1 MSEKLFYTM
10 GEVAEMFDVN
20 QSLIRYWES
29 QFRVLRPKRNKKGN
43 RLFTPEDIRNLK
55 LIYHLVKERGMTLD
69 GAKKALRQ
77 AAADGAA
84 MNRDAELME
93 RLQHIRSLLEE
104 VREDLK
110 SGTPEGESAA
120 EAAAVDERPA
130 RRRRERPVVKIAPEA
145 AAVVFNLKIPT
156 HPARQIIQFLAQRV
170 HIFIH
175 PLFPFG
181 KGIGRKRTVQ
191 AGARAE
197 RNAHIQAVSML
208 IINIPQH
215 IPLPVGNHDAQGRLF
230 LAGKILLPH
239 ILRRFHIAHA
249 FLQHQHGKPRRAD
262 PCQSPPGQRLT
273 RICLQDP
280 V

>member
-1 MSEKLFYTM
+1 MM
-10 GEVAEMFDVN
+10 I
-20 QSLIRYWES
+20 Q
-29 QFRVLRPKRNKKGN
+29 Q
-43 RLFTPEDIRNLK
+43 NLK
-55 LIYHLVKERGMTLD
+55 FLSGDTVRAACLHGKFLQVGGVETPLYLGKQPVHS
-69 GAKKALRQ
+69 LRAQ
-77 AAADGAA
+77 G
-84 MNRDAELME
+84 
-93 RLQHIRSLLEE
+93 
-104 VREDLK
+104 
-110 SGTPEGESAA
+110 
-120 EAAAVDERPA
+120 
-130 RRRRERPVVKIAPEA
+130 RRRASANIDRIQFLLPE
-145 AAVVFNLKIPT
+145 
-156 HPARQIIQFLAQRV
+156 PARQIIQFLAQRV